1 MKRICSV
8 LLLIVIAV
16 FSAPSAGFAAS
27 VPSLDDAVVYH
38 ISENDYRSGDCV
50 LTACNYMI
58 RRAAI
63 MRKSHL
69 WSTITNAK
77 LRKSATVGGNSSSV
91 KNAYYFTH
99 DGIRYTIGSG
109 SLTGDNANEKKAVLA
124 SLLNKYR
131 YGIVVYGSNAAS
143 SGSHAVLAVSMKN
156 NTVYAADAAFNT
168 GEENAGIQK
177 WNNTIMKSISKCTKF
192 WCITE
197 VSGGSD
203 SAESGNAKST
213 LRISG
218 IRAPEALKKGSGFS
232 IKGIVESNYPLRTVT
247 VMVKDKNG
255 KTMISKQ
262 AKPEGWSYDLTRLDP
277 YIKFGSLDNG
287 TYKYIV
293 KAEDAKKSKTLYKTA
308 FSVNTKAKS
317 TLKIVSASVPGDK
330 LEKGKA
336 FSVKG
341 IVKSNYRIL
350 SVKASITSSSDSSGK
365 ALYKSSAEPESKSYN
380 INKFDSELKFSKLK
394 KGKYV
399 YKVSAKDDKKS
410 KILIRKTFTVK

>member
-1 MKRICSV
+1 MKRFCSV
-8 LLLIVIAV
+8 LLILVICV
-16 FSAPSAGFAAS
+16 FTMPSAGFAAS

-38 ISENDYRSGDCV
+38 ISENDYKSGDCV

-63 MRKSHL
+63 MRKSQL
-69 WSTITNAK
+69 WSSITNAK

-143 SGSHAVLAVSMKN
+143 SGSHAVLAVSMDN

-177 WNNTIMKSISKCTKF
+177 WNATIMKSISKCTKF

-218 IRAPEALKKGSGFS
+218 VRAPEALQKGSGFS
-232 IKGIVESNYPLRTVT
+232 IRGIIESNYPIEKVTITVRDKDNKT
-247 VMVKDKNG
+247 V
-255 KTMISKQ
+255 ISKK
-262 AKPEGWSYDLTRLDP
+262 AKPNDWSYDLSKLDP

-287 TYKYIV
+287 SYKYIV
-293 KAEDAKKSKTLYKTA
+293 KAKDAKRSKTLYKTT

-317 TLKIVSASVPGDK
+317 TLKIVSASVPGDI

-341 IVKSNYRIL
+341 VIKSNYKIQ
-350 SVKASITSSSDSSGK
+350 SVKASVTDSSGK
-365 ALYKSSAEPESKSYN
+365 AIYKTSAAPKSRSYN
-380 INKFDSELKFSKLK
+380 INKFDNELKFSKLK

-410 KILIRKTFTVK
+410 KILIRKTFTVE